1 MLDYY
6 FTRLPWTPPLN
17 FTKNA
22 IYLRLMRR
30 NGFSL
35 VELLIVVALIGLLLG
50 IILPAMAA
58 AKDRGRSLVCQSNL
72 KKAITATL
80 TFAAQNKDRLPQ
92 GFNDYG
98 FASLQPPGGYLGR
111 PTVDWQGWWWI
122 NYIADESNLPRNNPS
137 NFAQANSAIS
147 EKRYLAEFK
156 CPSSKDIE
164 NSTLCGHYGAN
175 YAVLKLANP
184 HFETEYRGLSPKTT
198 SLRQPSRLFLL
209 TDSGYALISR
219 KAFLPTEQVT
229 FENKKR
235 TEFFY
240 LPGLAS
246 NASRRIHPELHS
258 DAVKGRHW
266 NRRVNAAFADGRVAP
281 TPAEELAENAQ

>member
-1 MLDYY
+1 
-6 FTRLPWTPPLN
+6 
-17 FTKNA
+17 
-22 IYLRLMRR
+22 MRR

-50 IILPAMAA
+50 VVLPAMAA

-72 KKAITATL
+72 KQAVTATL
-80 TFAAQNKDRLPQ
+80 AFAAQNRDRLPQ

-98 FASLQPPGGYLGR
+98 VASLQPPGGYLGS

-122 NYIADESNLPRNNPS
+122 NYIADESNLPRTKPS
-137 NFAQANSAIS
+137 GFPQANSATI
-147 EKRYLAEFK
+147 EKRYLAELK

-164 NSTLCGHYGAN
+164 NTTLCGHYGAN

-184 HFETEYRGLSPKTT
+184 YFETEYWGLSPKTT
-198 SLRQPSRLFLL
+198 SLRQPGRLFLL
-209 TDSGYALISR
+209 TDAGYALIGR
-219 KAFLPTEQVT
+219 KAFLPAEQVT

-240 LPGLAS
+240 LPGLAG
-246 NASRRIHPELHS
+246 NAARRIQPNVQA

-266 NRRVNAAFADGRVAP
+266 KHRVNTAFADGRVAP
-281 TPAEELAENAQ
+281 TPAAELAANAR